1 MFELNDQVRS
11 KKKTIAGLLG
21 NSSSLLKQ
29 IAQITSFQTLKQRRL
44 MSYAY
49 YKLQTV
55 TFYIWLSLQKW
66 KDSLTFVLLKHKC
79 MIYNQYA
86 VDSYTTDEKRK
97 HTTAWF
103 LILQN

>member
-1 MFELNDQVRS
+1 
-11 KKKTIAGLLG
+11 
-21 NSSSLLKQ
+21 
-29 IAQITSFQTLKQRRL
+29 
-44 MSYAY
+44 
-49 YKLQTV
+49 
-55 TFYIWLSLQKW
+55 
-66 KDSLTFVLLKHKC
+66 